1 LRRYHHNLFDKIV
14 DLDKFDESAPT
25 KELKNDYNL
34 PDKKHQF
41 DINLLF
47 YQRSINNK

>member
-34 PDKKHQF
+34 PEKS
-41 DINLLF
+41 INLT
-47 YQRSINNK
+47 SICFFIRGV